1 MDSAK
6 ISSTAIANKI
16 ENNPFSARPIYGN
29 FSLLLLGVIFITML
43 PHYFK
48 LYSAPANVPVAFV
61 VHGIV
66 YFAWFVLFAVQ
77 SNLIALKK
85 SATHKKLGYFS
96 LILLAALI
104 ISGMQ
109 ILYGAMSSYDPNW
122 DAGFLYSR
130 INLIWGVL
138 HTFISF
144 IILCGLGLLY
154 RKQMHLHKRFML
166 MAALTMI
173 PASVTRIAFLGIIP
187 IDGTLLTLLTTY
199 ILWLTP
205 VVMDRLIFK
214 AVHPVFKWG
223 VPVYIVTQII
233 CIGFMPSTGI
243 GRAIAFPFA
252 LQ

>member
-1 MDSAK
+1 MDSLQAPSLANRNK
-6 ISSTAIANKI
+6 TEKNLFTAQ
-16 ENNPFSARPIYGN
+16 PIYGK

-61 VHGIV
+61 VHGAV

-77 SNLIALKK
+77 SNLVVLKK
-85 SATHKKLGYFS
+85 SALHKKLGYFS

-109 ILYGAMSSYDPNW
+109 ILYGAMSGFDPNW

-130 INLIWGVL
+130 MSLIWGVL
-138 HTFISF
+138 HTFVCF
-144 IILCGLGLLY
+144 IILCGLGVFY
-154 RKQMHLHKRFML
+154 RKQLHLHKRFML

-173 PASVTRIAFLGIIP
+173 PASITRIAFLGIIP

-223 VPVYIVTQII
+223 VPIYFVTQII
-233 CIGFMPSTGI
+233 CIGFIPSTGL
-243 GRAIAFPFA
+243 GRVIAFPF
-252 LQ
+252 

>member
-85 SATHKKLGYFS
+85 SAIHKKLGYFS

-104 ISGMQ
+104 IRVAHQ
-109 ILYGAMSSYDPNW
+109 L
-122 DAGFLYSR
+122 
-130 INLIWGVL
+130 
-138 HTFISF
+138 
-144 IILCGLGLLY
+144 
-154 RKQMHLHKRFML
+154 
-166 MAALTMI
+166 
-173 PASVTRIAFLGIIP
+173 
-187 IDGTLLTLLTTY
+187 
-199 ILWLTP
+199 
-205 VVMDRLIFK
+205 
-214 AVHPVFKWG
+214 
-223 VPVYIVTQII
+223 
-233 CIGFMPSTGI
+233 
-243 GRAIAFPFA
+243 
-252 LQ
+252 